1 MVLQEACYCI
11 LLVVRYRKDVTESS
25 SGEDDLLA
33 SALRLEHRRVGVDLG
48 STNGGD
54 EGATR
59 REGWVEDNTI
69 C

>member
-1 MVLQEACYCI
+1 
-11 LLVVRYRKDVTESS
+11 
-25 SGEDDLLA
+25 
-33 SALRLEHRRVGVDLG
+33 LG